1 MNLEN
6 KQNIDEIINHFIV
19 SNNGKIDDTVLNNL
33 IEIKKLALEEQ
44 KNQNEQEIKREENL
58 IKAKQNRF
66 PNSILSNPTTTA
78 VVAALAGF
86 LTSSIVAFIQG
97 TSNLQLEEL
106 KFQSELITNATK
118 SEDQNKRIEL
128 LKFNI
133 NAGLI
138 KDPYIISKL
147 ESLIQSRDVP
157 QSYVIPLL
165 DPNQS
170 ILPNNFYLP
179 TVNDFTGSP
188 GCYIAA
194 YSHQREMSARSV
206 GGDIYV
212 MGQVRVPGHYEGRI
226 CQPKGYEG
234 KDISSLDYFK
244 ELFDQKLPKVCINKS
259 CWAGGDT
266 GGFVGR

>member
-6 KQNIDEIINHFIV
+6 KQNIDEIINHFIG

-97 TSNLQLEEL
+97 SSNLQLEEL

-118 SEDQNKRIEL
+118 PDDKNKRIEL
-128 LKFNI
+128 LQFNI
-133 NAGLI
+133 DAGLI

-147 ESLIQSRDVP
+147 DHIIKSGNVP
-157 QSYVIPLL
+157 QSSVTTI
-165 DPNQS
+165 DPNQY
-170 ILPNNFYLP
+170 ILPNDFSIP
-179 TVNDFTGSP
+179 TVNDFIGSP

-194 YSHQREMSARSV
+194 YSHQKEMSASSV

-234 KDISSLDYFK
+234 QDISSLDYFK